1 MNVKHLIAIVIA
13 MSVVTLATV
22 SATPV
27 MGKFCNPSGCKGTE
41 GYYTKEGHHH
51 CWRGTPNC
59 INTKS
64 SGYSG

>member
-27 MGKFCNPSGCKGTE
+27 MGKYCNPSGCKGDE
-41 GYYTKEGHHH
+41 GYYTKVDHHH
-51 CWRGTPNC
+51 CYKGTKDC
-59 INTKS
+59 IKTGNYKE
-64 SGYSG
+64 